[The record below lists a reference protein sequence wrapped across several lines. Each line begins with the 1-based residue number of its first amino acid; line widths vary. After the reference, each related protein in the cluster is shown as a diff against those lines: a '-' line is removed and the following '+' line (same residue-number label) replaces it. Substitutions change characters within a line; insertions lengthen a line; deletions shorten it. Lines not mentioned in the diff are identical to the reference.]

1 MTKLFDKIK
10 DVVRHQSGGLTYRK
24 KLNQDYESVVSFDYK
39 DGVGTIEFK
48 FRSPKG
54 NSQYV
59 SMNYVE
65 KDMTQHYEGKEAW
78 DKFKKLITNKV
89 VNQLKEGF
97 KNNNDVSDD
106 DIDNYMK

>member
-24 KLNQDYESVVSFDYK
+24 KLNHDYESVVLFDYK

-48 FRSPKG
+48 FRSPQR
-54 NSQYV
+54 NSKYI
-59 SMNYVE
+59 SMNHVE
-65 KDMTQHYEGKEAW
+65 EDMTHHYEDKEAW
-78 DKFKKLITNKV
+78 DKFKKV
-89 VNQLKEGF
+89 VTDSVVSQLKEGF
-97 KNNNDVSDD
+97 KNNDNVSDD